1 MTTPSL
7 KSMWTWSPAL
17 FLLLE
22 PAPALYEAAQAGLLA
37 DEDPVASLLHPTP
50 RHPQTT
56 DPSSRTAQMSPD
68 QTADSQNSEVG
79 KWLLFK
85 APSSKWVLYLGS
97 QAGKSVTG
105 TRWRTAEGH
114 EDGQPSSPKGNR
126 LCSSF
131 QQLPLTI
138 VHRTVV
144 DSFKEK
150 TNIKIFSKIPQYLNV
165 DNVIIFHTL

>member
-1 MTTPSL
+1 MKQLRLACWLMKILSLHYSIQLPATHRRLTP
-7 KSMWTWSPAL
+7 
-17 FLLLE
+17 
-22 PAPALYEAAQAGLLA
+22 AAEL
-37 DEDPVASLLHPTP
+37 V
-50 RHPQTT
+50 
-56 DPSSRTAQMSPD
+56 AQMSPD

-85 APSSKWVLYLGS
+85 APSSKWVLYLRS

-105 TRWRTAEGH
+105 TRCRTAEGH
-114 EDGQPSSPKGNR
+114 EDGQLSSPKGNR

-131 QQLPLTI
+131 QRLPLTI

-150 TNIKIFSKIPQYLNV
+150 TNIKIFMQDPPVFKCFTPCKSKICRPNLVSRHQLLV
-165 DNVIIFHTL
+165 